1 MELKNTEKLEH
12 SQVKLTVAV
21 SAEELDKAK
30 EAAYKKSKNQFQIP
44 GFRKG
49 KATRKVIERLYGKD
63 FFVNDAINNLYPEM
77 YPQAL
82 EAAGIEPVGQ
92 GDVKIDERHREELLR
107 RLRETIAELRFM
119 GVTDAELL
127 ALLNEGEE
135 DAK

>member
-1 MELKNTEKLEH
+1 MCIRDSQKAYNELENEGYIY
-12 SQVKLTVAV
+12 S
-21 SAEELDKAK
+21 
-30 EAAYKKSKNQFQIP
+30 IP
-44 GFRKG
+44 GKG
-49 KATRKVIERLYGKD
+49 YFAC
-63 FFVNDAINNLYPEM
+63 
-77 YPQAL
+77 
-82 EAAGIEPVGQ
+82 

>member
-63 FFVNDAINNLYPEM
+63 FFI
-77 YPQAL
+77 
-82 EAAGIEPVGQ
+82 AA
-92 GDVKIDERHREELLR
+92 
-107 RLRETIAELRFM
+107 TIRT
-119 GVTDAELL
+119 GTDASILILSRPKFTPFESRKT
-127 ALLNEGEE
+127 EE
-135 DAK
+135 KINAPKTEVGT

>member
-30 EAAYKKSKNQFQIP
+30 EAAYKKNKNQFQIP

-92 GDVKIDERHREELLR
+92 
-107 RLRETIAELRFM
+107 AM
-119 GVTDAELL
+119 
-127 ALLNEGEE
+127 
-135 DAK
+135 

>member
-49 KATRKVIERLYGKD
+49 KATRKVI
-63 FFVNDAINNLYPEM
+63 
-77 YPQAL
+77 
-82 EAAGIEPVGQ
+82 
-92 GDVKIDERHREELLR
+92 
-107 RLRETIAELRFM
+107 
-119 GVTDAELL
+119 
-127 ALLNEGEE
+127 
-135 DAK
+135 